1 MRKAE
6 KHIRILLPIWVLI
19 FILHLHCDAPRNN
32 PLDPK
37 NPNSPFVSLE
47 GQVQTLSI
55 PNQAIPNVTIIWENT
70 NQFIASDGSGA
81 FAFEDIKPVDGWLR
95 FFHHDYWAD
104 SFFVAWQ
111 KQKSVSVHMLLNSKP
126 KLEELVMYSIVTHQY
141 PSRQSFQAV
150 TKVKVSDGD
159 GDIDSVYLECNG
171 LKFKKYL
178 AYNVDSRFYEKN
190 LTIYD
195 LNVRSLDQ
203 TIGADFDINV
213 RDRFG
218 RLALLGTGGI
228 KRVIHEEVEF
238 TTPSGY
244 QLVPAAPTLRWKTFN
259 PGFKVSFGIEVYADE
274 IPPQVVWQT
283 SGISGDS
290 TSFTVDRPLP
300 EGDYFWVIWCM
311 DEFQNRSRSKPAS
324 FTVSS
329 QTAASGVI
337 NLSKSSRPRR
347 INFFWPL

>member
-1 MRKAE
+1 MRKSE
-6 KHIRILLPIWVLI
+6 EHIRILLPIWVLI
-19 FILHLHCDAPRNN
+19 AILHLRCDAPRNN

-37 NPNSPFVSLE
+37 NPNSSFAHLE
-47 GQVQTLSI
+47 GQVQTLAI
-55 PNQAIPNVTIIWENT
+55 PNQAIRNVTITWEST
-70 NQFIASDGSGA
+70 NQVIESDGSGK
-81 FAFEDIKPVDGWLR
+81 FALQDIQPVDGWLR
-95 FFHHDYWAD
+95 FSHKDYWAD

-111 KQKSVSVHMLLNSKP
+111 KQKSVSVRMLLNAKP
-126 KLEELVMYSIVTHQY
+126 KLEDLVMYSIVTHQY
-141 PSRQSFQAV
+141 PSRQSYQAV
-150 TKVKVSDGD
+150 TKVKVSDND
-159 GDIDSVYLECNG
+159 GDIDSVYLRCDG

-178 AYNVDSRFYEKN
+178 AYNNDSRFYEKN

-195 LNVRSLDQ
+195 LNVRSMDQ
-203 TIGADFDINV
+203 TIGADFQINV
-213 RDRFG
+213 RDKFA

-244 QLVPAAPTLRWKTFN
+244 QLVPAMATLRWRSFN
-259 PGFKVSFGIEVYADE
+259 PGFKVTFGIEVYADE
-274 IPPQVVWQT
+274 IPPQVVWET

-290 TSFTVDRPLP
+290 TSFTIDRPLP

-329 QTAASGVI
+329 QTAALGVI
-337 NLSKSSRPRR
+337 GTNKQSRLRR
-347 INFFWPL
+347 INLY